1 MNKCIIPLI
10 YEKVHKKLHGRVEYM
25 IGNIFNTAK
34 VKGQALF
41 NRNLYREMN
50 EKIYSEYLKSKIAK
64 SMDTVNTTFKTY
76 QSNMNLFLKWFHE
89 CDKGYY
95 LLDTKM
101 LDEFPDILDR
111 YMIYCI
117 TERGNNK
124 VTVNN
129 KIVTLSSF
137 YIWARKTRKAIF
149 NPVLDV
155 ERQQKWRQ
163 DKRRNSYFLTID
175 QIKLIKKTMGENTK
189 KYDLRTRLMFYIF
202 IDSAIRIGELMR
214 LTINNLDIENAVF
227 KDIRQKGG
235 ELRDVNISDETRR
248 LLHEYLIWRK
258 QNNITVESLFVTRY
272 NGIYKPMSRETVRAR
287 IKEIG
292 KIVGIDDLYPHT
304 LRKTTVN
311 LITKMAGIEKGA
323 LIAHHKN
330 TTVTKEHYVKPM
342 TEQEI
347 REQLKELNTLLTHQ
361 STSNITVEEAVNTVN
376 YAS

>member
-1 MNKCIIPLI
+1 
-10 YEKVHKKLHGRVEYM
+10 M

-41 NRNLYREMN
+41 NKNLYREMN
-50 EKIYSEYLKSKIAK
+50 EKIYNEYLQSKIAK

-76 QSNMNLFLKWFHE
+76 QSNMRLFLDWFHE
-89 CDKGYY
+89 KDKGYY

-101 LDEFPDILDR
+101 LDEFPEILDR

-117 TERGNNK
+117 TVRGNNK

-129 KIVTLSSF
+129 KIVTMSSF
-137 YIWARKTRKAIF
+137 YIWARRNRKAIF
-149 NPVLDV
+149 NPVLDI

-163 DKRRNSYFLTID
+163 DKRRNSYFLTIE
-175 QIKLIKKTMGENTK
+175 QIQTIKETMMRNTR

-214 LTINNLDIENAVF
+214 LSISNLDIENAVF
-227 KDIRQKGG
+227 RGIRQKGG
-235 ELRDVNISDETRR
+235 ELRDVNISDDTRR

-258 QNNITVESLFVTRY
+258 QNNITIDNLFVTKY
-272 NGIYKPMSRETVRAR
+272 AGTYKAMSRETVRAR

-292 KIVGIDDLYPHT
+292 KIIGIEDLYPHT

-330 TTVTKEHYVKPM
+330 TTVTKEHYVKPLS
-342 TEQEI
+342 EQEI
-347 REQLKELNTLLTHQ
+347 REQLKELNTLLT
-361 STSNITVEEAVNTVN
+361 TSNLSFDETVS
-376 YAS
+376 YI

>member
-1 MNKCIIPLI
+1 
-10 YEKVHKKLHGRVEYM
+10 M

-155 ERQQKWRQ
+155 ERQQKWKQ
-163 DKRRNSYFLTID
+163 DKRRNSYFLTVE
-175 QIKLIKKTMGENTK
+175 QIKTIKDAMSSNPR
-189 KYDLRTRLMFYIF
+189 KYDLRTRLIFYIF

-214 LTINNLDIENAVF
+214 LKISNLDIENSVF
-227 KDIRQKGG
+227 KGIRQKGG

-258 QNNITVESLFVTRY
+258 QNNIVLDELFVTRY
-272 NGIYKPMSRETVRAR
+272 NGKYKQMSRETVRAKVR
-287 IKEIG
+287 KIG
-292 KIVGIDDLYPHT
+292 KIVGIEDLYPHT

-311 LITKMAGIEKGA
+311 LVTRMAGIEKGA

-330 TTVTKEHYVKPM
+330 TTVTQEHYVKPLS
-342 TEQEI
+342 EDEVK
-347 REQLKELNTLLTHQ
+347 EQLRELNSLLTQ
-361 STSNITVEEAVNTVN
+361 AKTPSVEVDNLTSNYT
-376 YAS
+376 S

>member
-1 MNKCIIPLI
+1 
-10 YEKVHKKLHGRVEYM
+10 M

-41 NRNLYREMN
+41 NKNLYREMN
-50 EKIYSEYLKSKIAK
+50 EKVYNEYLQSKIAK
-64 SMDTVNTTFKTY
+64 SMDTISTTFKTY
-76 QSNMNLFLKWFHE
+76 QSNMRLFLNWFHE
-89 CDKGYY
+89 KDKGYY

-101 LDEFPDILDR
+101 LDEFPEIMDR

-129 KIVTLSSF
+129 KIVTMSSF
-137 YIWARKTRKAIF
+137 YIWARRNRKAVF
-149 NPVLDV
+149 NPVLDI

-258 QNNITVESLFVTRY
+258 QNNISVESLFVTRY

-347 REQLKELNTLLTHQ
+347 REQLKELNSLLTHQ

>member
-1 MNKCIIPLI
+1 
-10 YEKVHKKLHGRVEYM
+10 M

-41 NRNLYREMN
+41 NKNLYREMN

-89 CDKGYY
+89 NDKGYY

-101 LDEFPDILDR
+101 LDEFPEILDR

-137 YIWARKTRKAIF
+137 YIWARRTRKAIF
-149 NPVLDV
+149 NPVLDI
-155 ERQQKWRQ
+155 ERQQKWKQ
-163 DKRRNSYFLTID
+163 DKRRNSYFLTVD
-175 QIKLIKKTMGENTK
+175 EIKTIKDTMSSNTK
-189 KYDLRTRLMFYIF
+189 KYDLRTRLIFYIF
-202 IDSAIRIGELMR
+202 IDSVIRIGELMG
-214 LTINNLDIENAVF
+214 LKISNMDIENAVF
-227 KDIRQKGG
+227 RGIRQKGG

-248 LLHEYLIWRK
+248 LIHEYLIWRK
-258 QNNITVESLFVTRY
+258 QNNITLDELFVTRY
-272 NGIYKPMSRETVRAR
+272 NGKYKPMSRETVRAR
-287 IKEIG
+287 VKEIG
-292 KIVGIDDLYPHT
+292 KIVGIEDLYPHT

-311 LITKMAGIEKGA
+311 LVTRMAGIEKGA

-330 TTVTKEHYVKPM
+330 TTVTKEHYVKPLS
-342 TEQEI
+342 EDEVK
-347 REQLKELNTLLTHQ
+347 EQLKELNSLLTQTKVQ
-361 STSNITVEEAVNTVN
+361 SITVDNNFNN

>member
-1 MNKCIIPLI
+1 
-10 YEKVHKKLHGRVEYM
+10 M

-41 NRNLYREMN
+41 NKNLYREMN

-89 CDKGYY
+89 NDKGYY

-101 LDEFPDILDR
+101 LDEFPEILDR

-129 KIVTLSSF
+129 KIVTMSSF
-137 YIWARKTRKAIF
+137 YIWARRNRKAVF
-149 NPVLDV
+149 NPVLDI

-163 DKRRNSYFLTID
+163 DKRRNSYFLTVD
-175 QIKLIKKTMGENTK
+175 EIKTIKDTMSSNTK
-189 KYDLRTRLMFYIF
+189 KYDLRTRLIFYIF

-214 LTINNLDIENAVF
+214 LKISNMDIENAVF
-227 KDIRQKGG
+227 RGIRQKGG

-248 LLHEYLIWRK
+248 LIHEYLIWRK
-258 QNNITVESLFVTRY
+258 QNNITLDELFVTRY
-272 NGIYKPMSRETVRAR
+272 NGKYKPMSRETVRAR
-287 IKEIG
+287 VKEIG
-292 KIVGIDDLYPHT
+292 KIVGIEDLYPHT

-311 LITKMAGIEKGA
+311 LVTRMAGIEKGA

-330 TTVTKEHYVKPM
+330 TTVTKEHYVKPLS
-342 TEQEI
+342 EDEVK
-347 REQLKELNTLLTHQ
+347 EQLKELNSLLTQTKVQ
-361 STSNITVEEAVNTVN
+361 SITVDNNFNN

>member
-1 MNKCIIPLI
+1 
-10 YEKVHKKLHGRVEYM
+10 M

-76 QSNMNLFLKWFHE
+76 QSNMNLFLEWFHE

-342 TEQEI
+342 TEKEI

>member
-137 YIWARKTRKAIF
+137 YIWARKTRKAVF
-149 NPVLDV
+149 NPVLDI